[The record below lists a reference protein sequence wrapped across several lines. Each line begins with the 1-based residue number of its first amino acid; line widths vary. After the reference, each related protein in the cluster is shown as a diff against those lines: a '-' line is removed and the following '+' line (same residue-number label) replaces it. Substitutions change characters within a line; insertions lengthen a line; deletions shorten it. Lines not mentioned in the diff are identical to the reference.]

1 MTRVVPEPGSSTLCD
16 EVVDPFR
23 IVGLVHVPWTRTNK
37 APKSDSERWGGR
49 VVYCTGFENR
59 RGVTAPVGSN
69 PTPTANSI
77 GIDHPL
83 VHTISHHL
91 FHTPSLPLPGGIAFR
106 TQKEAT

>member
-16 EVVDPFR
+16 EVLDRFR
-23 IVGLVHVPWTRTNK
+23 SSAGPWTSNNK
-37 APKSDSERWGGR
+37 APSSDSERWGGR
-49 VVYCTGFENR
+49 VVDCTGFENR

-77 GIDHPL
+77 GKDHPL
-83 VHTISHHL
+83 AYTSLISL
-91 FHTPSLPLPGGIAFR
+91 FHTLSLPLPGGIAFG